1 VSALS
6 HAGLYDAVAESYSL
20 GNSVVRTVLRK
31 SFGTGSSIAWPDGGA
46 ADSGVLTTLAREGQ
60 VDTTVLSSTEMPS
73 TSFEDNAVAHVTT
86 GIGTPMT
93 VLLAD
98 SQITGLLGSA
108 TAASSAGAQF
118 AVEQDFLAETAQIV
132 TEAPN
137 AQRSVV
143 IAPPS
148 RWDPSEA
155 EAAALLSLTS
165 SPWLHP
171 VQLASLANE
180 RSSSNSSSSSAVG
193 QLPAS
198 QLAPQELG
206 SGYVREVARVGQL
219 ASDYSSSAPTE
230 AQALSI
236 AVAVTQSAAWR
247 GAGSA
252 GGRAALA
259 KLATNITDSEK
270 LIKIVSGD
278 KVLLAGTSGQ
288 MSVSVENGLPY
299 PVEVRVHASVPPG
312 SQLIISNPDQPVSV
326 PANQLKTVRLK
337 VQSAALGSAQLQ
349 LQLLT
354 KNGIPLAGRPQSVTV
369 ETTRYGAALLILIA
383 AALGVLV
390 LTAVARWIR
399 RWLRDGGSGHHVSG
413 RSDTQENV
421 TENGSD
427 AGGTGAGSPGIN
439 SAGVS
444 SAGVSGAGR
453 SSAISGQRASRAGG
467 GSGGTG

>member
-1 VSALS
+1 
-6 HAGLYDAVAESYSL
+6 
-20 GNSVVRTVLRK
+20 
-31 SFGTGSSIAWPDGGA
+31 
-46 ADSGVLTTLAREGQ
+46 
-60 VDTTVLSSTEMPS
+60 
-73 TSFEDNAVAHVTT
+73 
-86 GIGTPMT
+86 

-132 TEAPN
+132 AEAPN

-148 RWDPSEA
+148 RWDPSEG
-155 EAAALLSLTS
+155 EAATLLSLTS
-165 SPWLHP
+165 APWLHP
-171 VQLASLANE
+171 VQLANLANE
-180 RSSSNSSSSSAVG
+180 RSSSNASSASG

-198 QLAPQELG
+198 RLAPQELG
-206 SGYVREVARVGQL
+206 PAYVRRVAVAAQL
-219 ASDYSSSAPTE
+219 ASDFSSLMSGSACPI
-230 AQALSI
+230 AQSLST

-247 GAGSA
+247 GVQSA
-252 GGRAALA
+252 GGRAALGRLEGYIA
-259 KLATNITDSEK
+259 NSESQ
-270 LIKIVSGD
+270 IRIVSGS

-288 MSVSVENGLPY
+288 MSVSVENGLPCA
-299 PVEVRVHASVPPG
+299 VQVSVHASVQPG
-312 SQLIISNPDQPVSV
+312 SQLSVSNPDLLVSV
-326 PANQLKTVRLK
+326 PANQITTRRLQ
-337 VQSAALGSAQLQ
+337 VHSAALGSALLQ

-354 KNGIPLAGRPQSVTV
+354 KAGVPLAGKPQSVTV

-413 RSDTQENV
+413 RSDSEESVRQD
-421 TENGSD
+421 GGHA
-427 AGGTGAGSPGIN
+427 AGPAADGPRIN

-444 SAGVSGAGR
+444 SARRSSAGR
-453 SSAISGQRASRAGG
+453 SSAISGQRASGAGG